1 MALYFIGLTS
11 LIGMTLVTVDTIRQ
25 WSTTSSPLIRSMSFV
40 FALISIPVIIAV
52 IWVIINDIFS
62 NKVTVIPSGLE
73 LFDE

>member
-1 MALYFIGLTS
+1 
-11 LIGMTLVTVDTIRQ
+11 MTLVTVDTIRQ